1 MTKTPVPRPRASRSD
16 GEATRARILAVAN
29 AYVRLGGLERL
40 KPQAGK
46 GLDAKLVGLL
56 EKLPQ

>member
-1 MTKTPVPRPRASRSD
+1 MCSSD
-16 GEATRARILAVAN
+16 LGEDIPLYARILAVAN

-40 KPQAGK
+40 KSQAGK